1 MKKFKIHGIFIIALI
16 IQSLFQNLSFAQS
29 SKEAL
34 VKAEEKQYKALKKIS
49 SVEYPGDSTI
59 DVTYYK
65 LDLKLQY
72 SNHYLIGVVTVSAK
86 CKSAELKT
94 FFLDLQNPL
103 NVDSVTSNGKQ
114 LAYTHSNA
122 KLFIT
127 FDSTLNY
134 GESFSVTVYYEGTPG
149 SSGFG
154 SFEFGS
160 HDGYPAIWS
169 LSEPYGASDWFP
181 CKDTPADKADS
192 SDVWV
197 TCDSNLIAASNGLL
211 MQVID
216 NGNGTKTYK
225 WHNSYPISQYLISI
239 AVSNYIQHTNY
250 YKYAAADSMPIM
262 YFVYPEDD
270 SLAMDGISKVPNMI
284 KIFSERYGQYP
295 FLREKYGEAQFG
307 WGGGMEHQTC
317 TSLGSFDEDLEA
329 HELAH
334 QWFGDKVTCADW
346 NDIWLNEGFAT
357 YSEAV
362 YFEATQGKGVY
373 NQMISN
379 DMKNAKAAKGSIY
392 LTNISDVNNIFDYD
406 RSYAKG
412 AVVLHMLRGIVG
424 DSTFFKILRT
434 YNSAPG
440 LAYGVA
446 TTQDFEKIAEEVFGS
461 SLSYFFNEWIYGEG
475 IPTYNVDWNF
485 ESLGNN
491 LYKILLDVNQT
502 TGFNPTFF
510 TMPIEIQVTT
520 EAGDTTLYIFNNAQ
534 SQQFPLT
541 VKNKPLYITFDP
553 NNLILKNLSLLDSID
568 FTKPTYFSLDQNY
581 PNPFNPTTKISYSIA
596 VQEKGYI
603 PVKLVVYDLLGR
615 QVAVLVN
622 KKQSAGNYTVTFPPE
637 NNLNEFASG
646 VYIYSLTAGNYKS
659 SKKMILIK

>member
-1 MKKFKIHGIFIIALI
+1 MKNIAILI
-16 IQSLFQNLSFAQS
+16 LLVSFCSQNFAQS
-29 SKEAL
+29 SKEAM
-34 VKAEEKQYKALKKIS
+34 VKSDEQRYLALQKIS
-49 SVEYPGDSTI
+49 SVKYPGDSTI

-65 LDLKLQY
+65 LNLTLQY
-72 SNHYLIGVVTVSAK
+72 SKHNLIGAVTVNAK
-86 CKSAELKT
+86 SKSEGLKT
-94 FFLDLQNPL
+94 FFLDLQDQL
-103 NVDSVTSNGKQ
+103 NVDSVISNGKQ
-114 LAYTHSNA
+114 LTYSHSNA

-127 FDSTLNY
+127 LDSTINT
-134 GESFSVTVYYEGTPG
+134 GETFSVTVYYEGTPG

-160 HDGYPAIWS
+160 HNGYPAIWS

-192 SDVWV
+192 SDVWI

-211 MQVID
+211 KQVVN
-216 NGNGTKTYK
+216 NGNGTNTFK
-225 WHNSYPISQYLISI
+225 WHNSYPIAQYLISI

-262 YFVYPEDD
+262 YFVYPEND
-270 SLAMDGISKVPNMI
+270 SLALSGISKVPNMI

-362 YFEATQGKGVY
+362 YFEASQGEKVY
-373 NQMISN
+373 NQMISQ
-379 DMKNAKAAKGSIY
+379 DMQTAKAAKGSIY
-392 LTNISDVNNIFDYD
+392 VTNISDVNNIFNYN

-424 DSTFFKILRT
+424 DSVFFKILRT

-446 TTQDFEKIAEEVFGS
+446 TTQDFERVAEQVYGS
-461 SLSYFFNEWIYGEG
+461 SLSYFFDEWIYGEG
-475 IPTYNVDWNF
+475 FPKYQINWSYESTGNNIYRINLTVDQAIGTIPTFY
-485 ESLGNN
+485 
-491 LYKILLDVNQT
+491 
-502 TGFNPTFF
+502 
-510 TMPIEIQVTT
+510 TMPVEIQITT
-520 EAGDTTLYIFNNAQ
+520 AAGDTTLKIFNDEQ
-534 SQQFPLT
+534 SQQFTLI
-541 VKNKPLYITFDP
+541 VKNKPEFITFDP
-553 NNLILKNLSLLDSID
+553 NNLILKNLSMLDTID
-568 FTKPTYFSLDQNY
+568 LTKPSTFSLEQNY
-581 PNPFNPTTKISYSIA
+581 PNPFNPTTKISYSIP
-596 VQEKGYI
+596 VQAQGYI
-603 PVKLVVYDLLGR
+603 SVKLVVYDLLGR

-622 KKQSAGNYTVTFPPE
+622 KKQSAGNYTVSFPPQDK
-637 NNLNEFASG
+637 LNEFASG
-646 VYIYSLTAGNYKS
+646 VYLYSISAGTYKS
-659 SKKMILIK
+659 VKKMLLLK